1 MAAADQVR
9 GERKGAAASWSLK
22 GAAGGWSRNEG
33 RGEGQLERIGQHL
46 SLLGWLWRTLMRPHL
61 HQQGVLRI
69 VGSAVDFDPS
79 AIRQGP
85 PPRTLEAT
93 MELPFKKVEHQAL
106 GSTLFGAVAS
116 KAVDR
121 QRLGV
126 GLLRH
131 ISAPW
136 RLIRQPVLRHHRIL
150 NQTMRLTLVACREGF
165 EPPTARSVGWRPASI
180 WSVPDGKRLLRWGVP
195 SDHVGSGRVQS
206 DRLDDQRDDQ
216 APWTGGAA
224 LLIEHKISY
233 LVLCC

>member
-22 GAAGGWSRNEG
+22 SGLLVAEKEQQAGSSRYEG

-46 SLLGWLWRTLMRPHL
+46 GLLGWLWRTLMRPHL

-69 VGSAVDFDPS
+69 VGSAVDFEPS
-79 AIRQGP
+79 AIREGP

-121 QRLGV
+121 
-126 GLLRH
+126 
-131 ISAPW
+131 
-136 RLIRQPVLRHHRIL
+136 
-150 NQTMRLTLVACREGF
+150 
-165 EPPTARSVGWRPASI
+165 
-180 WSVPDGKRLLRWGVP
+180 
-195 SDHVGSGRVQS
+195 
-206 DRLDDQRDDQ
+206 
-216 APWTGGAA
+216 
-224 LLIEHKISY
+224 
-233 LVLCC
+233 